1 MTGSAADVFVHA
13 SATVEDGAELGSGT
27 RIWHQAQVR
36 TRARVGAR
44 CIVGKGA
51 FVDAGVVIGDDCK
64 LQNYACVYHGVT
76 LGRGVFVGPAVVFT
90 NDVRPRAT
98 DPQFTPLADGD
109 WAVGTTVVADGA
121 SFGASST
128 ILPNVRIGKWALV
141 GAGALVTKDVPDYAL
156 VVGAPARVVGWVC
169 PCGASVD
176 SPSCR
181 SCGEL
186 PADHPLRAANRG

>member
-1 MTGSAADVFVHA
+1 VNAAAADVFVHDT
-13 SATVEDGAELGSGT
+13 ATVEEGAQIGPGT
-27 RIWHQAQVR
+27 RVWHQAQVR
-36 TRARVGAR
+36 ARARVGAR

-76 LGRGVFVGPAVVFT
+76 LGRGVFVGPGVIFT

-98 DPQFTPLADGD
+98 DPQFKPLADGD

-121 SFGASST
+121 AFGARST
-128 ILPNVRIGKWALV
+128 ILPNVRVGKWALV

-176 SPSCR
+176 SPACAA
-181 SCGEL
+181 CGEL
-186 PADHPLRAANRG
+186 PADHPLRSPAGV